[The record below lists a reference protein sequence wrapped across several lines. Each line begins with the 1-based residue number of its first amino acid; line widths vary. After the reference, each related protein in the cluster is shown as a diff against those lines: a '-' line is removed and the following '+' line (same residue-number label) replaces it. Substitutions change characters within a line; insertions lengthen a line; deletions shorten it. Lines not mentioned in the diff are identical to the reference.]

1 MGFITRCPACA
12 TAFKVVPDQLKIS
25 EGWVRCGHCQEIFDA
40 TMDLHPWWDGAAPET
55 APLEPQS
62 SSSTHARVAGPAQT
76 AEPESQTPADA
87 SLPVA
92 TVEPVER
99 RIDEVDTASED
110 GPQESVDAVDEPWP
124 AFSADPDEVY
134 PSVQR
139 DAEPRLEPVNTGFE
153 DDAASIAPLSF
164 VQKAER
170 EAFWRRAS
178 VRWTL
183 TLLSL
188 FALTLLVFQ
197 WAWMWRDTLAARM
210 PATRPVLESVCAL
223 VGCRIE
229 PPRSLTA
236 VQLDSAAL
244 WRRNST
250 DFVFDV
256 VLKNQAAHTVVTPAL
271 ELTLTDATEQV
282 LVRRVVLPQDWPQS
296 TLSLGA
302 LQEWP
307 VRFELELQPD
317 AARGMTGY
325 RALLF
330 YP

>member
-40 TMDLHPWWDGAAPET
+40 TMDLHPWWDGAVPET
-55 APLEPQS
+55 
-62 SSSTHARVAGPAQT
+62 VVPAQT
-76 AEPESQTPADA
+76 AQPEPQALADA
-87 SLPVA
+87 PLADA
-92 TVEPVER
+92 TFGPVEHR
-99 RIDEVDTASED
+99 DDKTETDFED
-110 GPQESVDAVDEPWP
+110 GPPQAVEAAVEEPWP

-134 PSVQR
+134 PSVQH
-139 DAEPRLEPVNTGFE
+139 DAEPRLEPVNTGFD
-153 DDAASIAPLSF
+153 DDAAATAPLSF

-178 VRWTL
+178 VRWVL
-183 TLLSL
+183 ALLNL
-188 FALTLLVFQ
+188 FALLLLVFQ
-197 WAWMWRDTLAARM
+197 WAWLWRDTLAARV
-210 PATRPVLESVCAL
+210 PATRPVLESVCAW

-256 VLKNQAAHTVVTPAL
+256 VLKNQTDHTVVTPAL

-296 TLSLGA
+296 ALSLGA

>member
-55 APLEPQS
+55 SGDSGSALPVPVSPE
-62 SSSTHARVAGPAQT
+62 VAGPDVAVASSDPT
-76 AEPESQTPADA
+76 PMDEGSTAAAAEPAEVEADAIETPAEA
-87 SLPVA
+87 
-92 TVEPVER
+92 
-99 RIDEVDTASED
+99 
-110 GPQESVDAVDEPWP
+110 QQPWP
-124 AFSADPDEVY
+124 VFSADPDEVY

-139 DAEPRLEPVNTGFE
+139 EPDSRFESLSTGF
-153 DDAASIAPLSF
+153 DGDPLPAAPLSF
-164 VQKAER
+164 VQKAQR
-170 EAFWRRAS
+170 QAFWRRPS

-183 TLLSL
+183 ALCSLL
-188 FALTLLVFQ
+188 AAVVLVFQ
-197 WAWMWRDTLAARM
+197 WVGLWRDTLAARV
-210 PATRPVLESVCAL
+210 PATQPVLESVCAW

-229 PPRSLTA
+229 APRSLTA

-244 WRRNST
+244 WRRSTT

-256 VLKNQAAHTVVTPAL
+256 VLKNQADHTVVTPAL
-271 ELTLTDATEQV
+271 ELTLTDAMEQV

-296 TLSLGA
+296 TLTLGP

>member
-40 TMDLHPWWDGAAPET
+40 TMDLHPWWDGAVPEAAAPEPEPPT
-55 APLEPQS
+55 AVPSEEPQS
-62 SSSTHARVAGPAQT
+62 HSVADPQPTALASSPSADLVESVPA
-76 AEPESQTPADA
+76 PVDINPAD
-87 SLPVA
+87 LPVVVTESGVDNA
-92 TVEPVER
+92 WPV
-99 RIDEVDTASED
+99 
-110 GPQESVDAVDEPWP
+110 
-124 AFSADPDEVY
+124 FSADPDEVY
-134 PSVQR
+134 PS
-139 DAEPRLEPVNTGFE
+139 EPQEMRRGFD
-153 DDAASIAPLSF
+153 DDAATAAPLSF

-183 TLLSL
+183 GLLSL
-188 FALTLLVFQ
+188 LASAVLVFQ
-197 WAWMWRDTLAARM
+197 WAWLWRDTLAANVPTAR
-210 PATRPVLESVCAL
+210 PALESMCAL
-223 VGCRIE
+223 AGCRIE

-244 WRRNST
+244 WRMSRT

-256 VLKNQAAHTVVTPAL
+256 VLKNQAGHAVVTPAL

-317 AARGMTGY
+317 EARGMTGY